1 MQIQKTQNYN
11 FTFGMSQKLASKAV
25 KQAKPI
31 IDDLEQ
37 DAYFYGVKVLEF
49 NKNWKGEYGKVKL
62 NIDGDQYEF
71 VTNIKDEK
79 ELMRDLSYK
88 NKRYPKY
95 QGSLAQMVD
104 NIRDTFKGV
113 FVRNGKAEYFVADLH
128 PKYPN
133 IIKDRALLLYGNK
146 KTVSNEETQKAC
158 EILSNISKTQVEL
171 KDLKTIEYKVKAGK
185 YENNER
191 KTAYSYYDDCYEI
204 QYYYMPNKNLIKKR
218 NANDYINEI
227 KLAK

>member
-1 MQIQKTQNYN
+1 MEIQEIQNYN
-11 FTFGMSQKLASKAV
+11 FTFGMSQKLASKVV
-25 KQAKPI
+25 KEAKPI
-31 IDDLEQ
+31 VNDIEKDT
-37 DAYFYGVKVLEF
+37 FSYGVKVVKF
-49 NKNWKGEYGKVKL
+49 NKNLNGNNKVEL
-62 NIDGDQYEF
+62 EIDGDPYEF
-71 VTNIKDEK
+71 ITDITDEK
-79 ELMRDLSYK
+79 KLMKNLSYK
-88 NKRYPKY
+88 NKSYPKY
-95 QGSLAQMVD
+95 KGSLAQMVD

-185 YENNER
+185 YENSER

-204 QYYYMPNKNLIKKR
+204 QYYYMPNKNLIKTR
-218 NANDYINEI
+218 NANDYITEI